1 MDNDRSEVEAGTLYM
16 VATPIGN
23 LADITL
29 RALELLKTVDVI
41 AAEDTRHTRKLL
53 SHYHISGK
61 LLSCHE
67 HNEAERARDLTARLS
82 SGQSVALLTDAGT
95 PAVSDP
101 GYRVLEAAIAAGIR
115 VVPIPGPSAAVAAL
129 SASGLASDAFFFVGF
144 LPQKGARRSSRLKQ
158 LADVT
163 ATLIFYESP
172 HRVVPLLR
180 DISRILGERR
190 VVAAREMTK
199 RYEEF
204 IRGAASEVA
213 DILAGR
219 PAVKG
224 ELTILVAGRTEGA
237 HQQEAAEDLE
247 ALLREAVQAAL
258 KEGGPGASRLSRD
271 LSKRFGVPKNRVYE
285 LILELQSQSG
295 AQKEDARGKGD
306 ISNGGE
312 T

>member
-1 MDNDRSEVEAGTLYM
+1 MDDIRSDSVAGTLYM

-23 LADITL
+23 LSDITL
-29 RALELLKTVDVI
+29 RALEVLKAVDII

-53 SHYHISGK
+53 SHYNISGK

-82 SGQSVALLTDAGT
+82 SGQSAALLTDAGT

-101 GYRVLEAAIAAGIR
+101 GYRVLEAAIATGIR

-129 SASGLASDAFFFVGF
+129 SASGLASDAFFFAGF
-144 LPQKGARRSSRLKQ
+144 LPQKGAKRSTRLKQ

-172 HRVVPLLR
+172 HRVVSLLHE
-180 DISRILGERR
+180 ISSTLGERR
-190 VVAAREMTK
+190 VVVAREMTK

-213 DILAGR
+213 DTLAQR

-224 ELTILVAGRTEGA
+224 ELTILVAGRTSGA
-237 HQQEAAEDLE
+237 QSQEDADVSDAM
-247 ALLREAVQAAL
+247 LREAVQAAL
-258 KEGGPGASRLSRD
+258 EEGGTGTSRLSRD

-285 LILELQSQSG
+285 LILELQSQSA
-295 AQKEDARGKGD
+295 AQREQASGKGNA
-306 ISNGGE
+306 SNGE
-312 T
+312 A

>member
-1 MDNDRSEVEAGTLYM
+1 M

-29 RALELLKTVDVI
+29 RALEVLKAVDVI

-53 SHYHISGK
+53 SHYNISAK

-82 SGQSVALLTDAGT
+82 SGQCVALLTDAGT

-101 GYRVLEAAIAAGIR
+101 GYRVLEAAIAADIR

-129 SASGLASDAFFFVGF
+129 SASGLASDAFFFEGF
-144 LPQKGARRSSRLKQ
+144 LPQKGARRSTRLKQ
-158 LADVT
+158 LADVS

-172 HRVVPLLR
+172 HRVVPFLR
-180 DISRILGERR
+180 EISSTLGERR
-190 VVAAREMTK
+190 VVVAREMTK

-204 IRGAASEVA
+204 IRGPVSEVA
-213 DILAGR
+213 DTLARR

-224 ELTILVAGRTEGA
+224 ELTVLVAGPPSGA
-237 HQQEAAEDLE
+237 PPQEDPDVSE
-247 ALLREAVQAAL
+247 ARLREAVQAAL
-258 KEGGPGASRLSRD
+258 KEGGAGTSRLSRD
-271 LSKRFGVPKNRVYE
+271 LSKRFGLPKNRVYE
-285 LILELQSQSG
+285 LILELQSQSA
-295 AQKEDARGKGD
+295 AQNEPAGGKGD
-306 ISNGGE
+306 ASNGE
-312 T
+312 A

>member
-1 MDNDRSEVEAGTLYM
+1 M

-29 RALELLKTVDVI
+29 RALEVLKAVDVI

-53 SHYHISGK
+53 SHYNISAK

-82 SGQSVALLTDAGT
+82 SGQRVALLTDAGT

-101 GYRVLEAAIAAGIR
+101 GYRVLEAAIAADIR

-129 SASGLASDAFFFVGF
+129 SASGLASDAFFFAGF
-144 LPQKGARRSSRLKQ
+144 LPQKGARRSTRLKQ
-158 LADVT
+158 LADVS

-172 HRVVPLLR
+172 HRVVPFLQE
-180 DISRILGERR
+180 ISSILGERR
-190 VVAAREMTK
+190 VVVAREMTK

-204 IRGAASEVA
+204 IRGPASEVA
-213 DILAGR
+213 DTLARR

-224 ELTILVAGRTEGA
+224 ELTVLVAGRVSGA
-237 HQQEAAEDLE
+237 HPQEDAEVSE
-247 ALLREAVQAAL
+247 ALLRQAVKAAL
-258 KEGGPGASRLSRD
+258 KEGGAGTSRLSRD

-285 LILELQSQSG
+285 LILELQSQSA
-295 AQKEDARGKGD
+295 AQSEPAGGKGD
-306 ISNGGE
+306 TSNGGE
-312 T
+312 A